1 MADQQP
7 TVVSKGDDPLTVSAE
22 QDVPDS
28 ETQSEE
34 TSLSDVILSTSMSTP
49 QSVMNGESMTIY
61 GKDRVCY
68 SAHPFILKSIV
79 EYVVSPAVTG
89 LQLKLDGQDRPF
101 VSFTYA
107 LSPLTDKLAPV
118 DWKLLVTT
126 EDIESQHIRCHE
138 LQTGDN
144 LPELVA
150 SFQNSYAVAV
160 VLINTSDN
168 FTLHPRFLAG
178 TQEGSF
184 PVLLLTKTDG
194 MALLNKVEQ
203 FEENVFARI
212 SVESFVDLPMQQ
224 TPLQKTGK
232 GHAHTSPEQAKEPG
246 QCVPRVRS

>member
-1 MADQQP
+1 M
-7 TVVSKGDDPLTVSAE
+7 LF
-22 QDVPDS
+22 
-28 ETQSEE
+28 
-34 TSLSDVILSTSMSTP
+34 STP
-49 QSVMNGESMTIY
+49 LSSG
-61 GKDRVCY
+61 
-68 SAHPFILKSIV
+68 
-79 EYVVSPAVTG
+79 AVG

-101 VSFTYA
+101 ASFTYA

-144 LPELVA
+144 LSELVA
-150 SFQNSYAVAV
+150 RFQNSYAVAV
-160 VLINTSDN
+160 VLINSTNNYS
-168 FTLHPRFLAG
+168 LHPTFLPG

-184 PVLLLTKTDG
+184 PVLLLTNTDG
-194 MALLNKVEQ
+194 KALLSKVEQ

-224 TPLQKTGK
+224 TPSQRTGK

-246 QCVPRVRS
+246 QCVSQTGLPSWTVTTQTLFPLTIIVVVTIL

>member
-28 ETQSEE
+28 ESQLEE
-34 TSLSDVILSTSMSTP
+34 TSLSDVILSTSVSMP
-49 QSVMNGESMTIY
+49 QSVMNGESIPYMAMVVYAIQHTH
-61 GKDRVCY
+61 
-68 SAHPFILKSIV
+68 SLLKALLCF
-79 EYVVSPAVTG
+79 SPAATG

-126 EDIESQHIRCHE
+126 EDTESQHIRCHE

-160 VLINTSDN
+160 VLINTSDD
-168 FTLHPRFLAG
+168 FTLHSTFLAG

-212 SVESFVDLPMQQ
+212 SVESFVDLPTQQ
-224 TPLQKTGK
+224 TTPQKTGK
-232 GHAHTSPEQAKEPG
+232 GHAHTNPEQTKEPG
-246 QCVPRVRS
+246 QCVPLKR

>member
-1 MADQQP
+1 MAM
-7 TVVSKGDDPLTVSAE
+7 VVYAIQHT
-22 QDVPDS
+22 
-28 ETQSEE
+28 
-34 TSLSDVILSTSMSTP
+34 LS
-49 QSVMNGESMTIY
+49 
-61 GKDRVCY
+61 
-68 SAHPFILKSIV
+68 FLKALLCL
-79 EYVVSPAVTG
+79 SPAATG

-126 EDIESQHIRCHE
+126 EDTESQHIRCHE

-150 SFQNSYAVAV
+150 SFQNLYAVAV
-160 VLINTSDN
+160 VLINTSDD
-168 FTLHPRFLAG
+168 FTLDSTFLAG

-212 SVESFVDLPMQQ
+212 SVESFVDLPTQQ
-224 TPLQKTGK
+224 TTPQKTGK
-232 GHAHTSPEQAKEPG
+232 GHAHTSSEQTKEPG
-246 QCVPRVRS
+246 QYVPQVSVRSWTVATQTLTICVDIIPLNNNAYNLVRLSMQSLCSTFHVISRVYPATEAVFHG